1 MVRVS
6 ITEQE
11 KHKCKQFAKNYAD
24 TVGDIYAK
32 DRNQPDIKVII
43 NQAYWAKLA
52 ELAVEKE
59 IRRIGVEIT
68 EGVDFSIHQR
78 HQKSF
83 DSDVKTVNARL
94 HVKSVHFDRAEKSW
108 AFQKT
113 DPVVFQPQED
123 EILVFCVTHPNHVE
137 IVGACLAI
145 AVLSFYAAPRKA
157 ELSETKECLYLV
169 NHPHKF
175 KVTEISN
182 ILKPLETILKTRSK
196 NRVGYTDTA
205 RKSMQAYAWKE
216 F

>member
-94 HVKSVHFDRAEKSW
+94 HVIPIRN
-108 AFQKT
+108 
-113 DPVVFQPQED
+113 
-123 EILVFCVTHPNHVE
+123 EIKQNR
-137 IVGACLAI
+137 G
-145 AVLSFYAAPRKA
+145 R
-157 ELSETKECLYLV
+157 V
-169 NHPHKF
+169 NR
-175 KVTEISN
+175 EISRWQDN
-182 ILKPLETILKTRSK
+182 
-196 NRVGYTDTA
+196 
-205 RKSMQAYAWKE
+205 WC
-216 F
+216 